1 MKLSEILEILVI
13 CGIVSL
19 AANVVGTKFGL
30 VEAIPGMVI
39 LIALAFIG
47 IWLGK
52 VLPGGIPGVAYVVT
66 IACILTYPALPTAAP
81 INEAVKKV
89 GFLQL
94 CTPLLAYAGI
104 AICKDLDIF
113 AKSSW
118 RIVVVSC
125 VVFIGTYIG
134 SAAIAQA
141 ILKAIGQI

>member
-19 AANVVGTKFGL
+19 AANVVGTTFGL
-30 VEAIPGMVI
+30 VESIPGMVI
-39 LIALAFIG
+39 LIALAFLG
-47 IWLGK
+47 IWLGR

-81 INEAVKKV
+81 ITEAVKKV

-104 AICKDLDIF
+104 AICKDLDVF

-118 RIVVVSC
+118 RIMVVSC

-134 SAAIAQA
+134 SAVIAQV
-141 ILKAIGQI
+141 ILTAIGQI

>member
-19 AANVVGTKFGL
+19 AANVVGTTFGL
-30 VEAIPGMVI
+30 VESIPGMVI
-39 LIALAFIG
+39 LIALAFLG
-47 IWLGK
+47 IWVGR

-81 INEAVKKV
+81 ITEAVKKV

-104 AICKDLDIF
+104 AICKDLDVF

-118 RIVVVSC
+118 RITVVSC

-134 SAAIAQA
+134 SAVIAQV

>member
-19 AANVVGTKFGL
+19 AANVVGTKFSL

-81 INEAVKKV
+81 ISEAVKKV

>member
-1 MKLSEILEILVI
+1 MKMSEILEILII
-13 CGIVSL
+13 CGLVSL
-19 AANVVGTKFGL
+19 AANVVGTKFGFF
-30 VEAIPGMVI
+30 EALPGMAM
-39 LIALAFIG
+39 LIGLALLG
-47 IWLGK
+47 IWLGR

-81 INEAVKKV
+81 ITEAVKKV

-104 AICKDLDIF
+104 AICKDLDVF

-118 RIVVVSC
+118 RIVAVSC

-134 SAAIAQA
+134 SAVIAQV
-141 ILKAIGQI
+141 ILKALGQI

>member
-19 AANVVGTKFGL
+19 AANVVGTKFAL

-81 INEAVKKV
+81 ISEAVKKV

>member
-19 AANVVGTKFGL
+19 AANVVGTTFGL
-30 VEAIPGMVI
+30 VESILGMVI
-39 LIALAFIG
+39 LIALAFLG
-47 IWLGK
+47 IWLGR

-81 INEAVKKV
+81 ITEAVKKV

-104 AICKDLDIF
+104 AICKDLDVF

-118 RIVVVSC
+118 RIMVVSC

-134 SAAIAQA
+134 SAVIAQV

>member
-13 CGIVSL
+13 CGIASL
-19 AANVVGTKFGL
+19 AANVVGTKFGF

-39 LIALAFIG
+39 LIALAFLG
-47 IWLGK
+47 IWLGR

-66 IACILTYPALPTAAP
+66 IACILTYPGLPTAAP
-81 INEAVKKV
+81 ITEAVKKV

-104 AICKDLDIF
+104 AICKDLDVF

-118 RIVVVSC
+118 RILVVSC

-134 SAAIAQA
+134 SAVIAQA

>member
-19 AANVVGTKFGL
+19 AANVVGTTFGL
-30 VEAIPGMVI
+30 VESIPGIVI
-39 LIALAFIG
+39 LIALAFLG
-47 IWLGK
+47 IWLGR

-81 INEAVKKV
+81 ITEAVKKV

-104 AICKDLDIF
+104 AICKDLDVF

-118 RIVVVSC
+118 RIMVVSC

-134 SAAIAQA
+134 SAVIAQV

>member
-19 AANVVGTKFGL
+19 AANVVGTKFGF

-81 INEAVKKV
+81 ISEAVKKV

>member
-13 CGIVSL
+13 CGIASL

-30 VEAIPGMVI
+30 WEALPGMMI
-39 LIALAFIG
+39 LIALAFVG
-47 IWLGK
+47 IWLGR

-66 IACILTYPALPTAAP
+66 IACLLTYPALPTAEP
-81 INEAVKKV
+81 ITEAVKKV

-104 AICKDLDIF
+104 AICKDLDVF

-134 SAAIAQA
+134 SAVIAQA

>member
-19 AANVVGTKFGL
+19 AANVVGTTFSL
-30 VEAIPGMVI
+30 VESIPGMVI
-39 LIALAFIG
+39 LIALAFLG
-47 IWLGK
+47 IWLGR

-81 INEAVKKV
+81 ITEAVKKV

-104 AICKDLDIF
+104 AICKDLDVF

-118 RIVVVSC
+118 RIMVVSC

-134 SAAIAQA
+134 SAVIAQV

>member
-1 MKLSEILEILVI
+1 MKLSEVLEILVI

-19 AANVVGTKFGL
+19 AANVVGTNVGL
-30 VEAIPGMVI
+30 VEAVPGMVI
-39 LIALAFIG
+39 LIALAFLG

-66 IACILTYPALPTAAP
+66 IACVLTYPTLPTAAP
-81 INEAVKKV
+81 ITEAVKKV

-104 AICKDLDIF
+104 AICKDLDVF

-134 SAAIAQA
+134 SAVIAQA

>member
-19 AANVVGTKFGL
+19 AANVVGTQFGL

-39 LIALAFIG
+39 LVALAFLG
-47 IWLGK
+47 IWLGR

-81 INEAVKKV
+81 ITEAVKRV

-104 AICKDLDIF
+104 AICKDLDVF

-125 VVFIGTYIG
+125 VVFVGTYIG
-134 SAAIAQA
+134 SAVIAQA

>member
-13 CGIVSL
+13 CSIVSL
-19 AANVVGTKFGL
+19 AANVVGTTFGL
-30 VEAIPGMVI
+30 VESIPGMVI
-39 LIALAFIG
+39 LIALAFLG
-47 IWLGK
+47 IWLGR

-81 INEAVKKV
+81 ITEAVKKV

-104 AICKDLDIF
+104 AICKDLDVF

-118 RIVVVSC
+118 RIMVVSC

-134 SAAIAQA
+134 SAVIAQV

>member
-19 AANVVGTKFGL
+19 AANVVGTTFGL
-30 VEAIPGMVI
+30 VESIPGMVI
-39 LIALAFIG
+39 LIALAFLG
-47 IWLGK
+47 IWLGR
-52 VLPGGIPGVAYVVT
+52 VLPGSIPGVAYVVT

-81 INEAVKKV
+81 ITEAVKKV

-104 AICKDLDIF
+104 AICKDLDVF

-118 RIVVVSC
+118 RIMVVSC

-134 SAAIAQA
+134 SAVIAQV
-141 ILKAIGQI
+141 ILKVIGQI

>member
-19 AANVVGTKFGL
+19 AANVVGTTFGL
-30 VEAIPGMVI
+30 VESIPGMVI
-39 LIALAFIG
+39 LIALAFLG
-47 IWLGK
+47 IWLGR
-52 VLPGGIPGVAYVVT
+52 VLPRGIPGVAYVVT

-81 INEAVKKV
+81 ITEAVKKV

-104 AICKDLDIF
+104 AICKDLDVF

-118 RIVVVSC
+118 RIMVVSC

-134 SAAIAQA
+134 SAVIAQV

>member
-1 MKLSEILEILVI
+1 MKLSEVLEILVI

-19 AANVVGTKFGL
+19 AANVVGTNVGL
-30 VEAIPGMVI
+30 VEAVPGMVI
-39 LIALAFIG
+39 LIALAFLG
-47 IWLGK
+47 ICLGK

-66 IACILTYPALPTAAP
+66 IACILTYPTLPTAAP
-81 INEAVKKV
+81 ITEAVKKV

-104 AICKDLDIF
+104 AICKDLDVF

-134 SAAIAQA
+134 SAVIAQA